1 MKRALTILFFVASV
15 FRAFA
20 DCSDN
25 PCPSGITSITECPDE
40 GCRQTAF
47 DPNHPYDA
55 ELNKR

>member
-55 ELNKR
+55 D